1 MLYPPGDDMDMT
13 KMDRIKIDDLK
24 LRPEVS
30 SKRLERRA
38 ELRDAINEGMPALE
52 KATAKYDLD
61 EYYGKALGL
70 VISGR
75 ARKAFDL
82 TRGEPAPCASATAR
96 TRSAKAACW
105 PAG

>member
-1 MLYPPGDDMDMT
+1 
-13 KMDRIKIDDLK
+13 
-24 LRPEVS
+24 
-30 SKRLERRA
+30 
-38 ELRDAINEGMPALE
+38 MPALE

-75 ARKAFDL
+75 ARDAFDL
-82 TRGEPAPCASATAR
+82 TKEKAEAAR
-96 TRSAKAACW
+96 ALRQEHLRPVAACW